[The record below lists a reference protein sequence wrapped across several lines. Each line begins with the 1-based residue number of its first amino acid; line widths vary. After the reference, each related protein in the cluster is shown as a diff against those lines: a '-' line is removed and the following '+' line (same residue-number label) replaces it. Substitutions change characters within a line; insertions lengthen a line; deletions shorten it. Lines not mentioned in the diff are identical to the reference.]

1 MADRKYGY
9 KQRTWVDDSGKKH
22 VVYGKTEQE
31 AADKLAERKAQVKR
45 GEYGISDKM
54 TVNAWADEWD
64 STYLKPRVRKAGAD
78 KKRGTMTQKSYE
90 MYRQKLD
97 GYILPEIGKMKIG
110 KVKDVHL
117 QKILNDEAEGG
128 MSESHIQKI
137 RMVMNKMFA
146 QAVRSR
152 VIVFNPADG
161 LELPAAEKNLRRSLT
176 AYEREIVMRV
186 AARHRCGL
194 WIKFLL
200 GTGIRPGESAPLQVK
215 DIDLKREVVK
225 IYKDIESGTAN
236 TVSTPKTA
244 AGVREIPLPSWLVSE
259 LRPYLENKDSEEY
272 LFPQMDGRTMKTI
285 TCIENDWRSFLRQV
299 DLEMGAEHTPHGHIY
314 DPKDLK
320 PNGEP
325 IYPDPADPKQP
336 RNGHKVAPDLV
347 LYCLR
352 HTYCTDLQR
361 AGVPLNVAK
370 YLMGHSDISTTAK
383 IYTHTGAEEV
393 EQARDYINQYKV
405 SARAILREA

>member
-1 MADRKYGY
+1 MADRKYRY

-54 TVNAWADEWD
+54 TVNAWAEEWD
-64 STYLKPRVRKAGAD
+64 RTYLKPRVRKAGAD

-90 MYRQKLD
+90 MYRQKLA

-117 QKILNDEAEGG
+117 QKILNDEAECG

-146 QAVRSR
+146 RAVRSR

-176 AYEREIVMRV
+176 AYEREVILDV
-186 AARHRCGL
+186 AGRHRAGL

-200 GTGIRPGESAPLQVK
+200 GTGVRPGESAPLQVQ
-215 DIDLKREVVK
+215 DVDLKKEIVH

-236 TVSTPKTA
+236 VVSTPKTA
-244 AGVREIPLPSWLVSE
+244 AGIRDIPLPSWLVSE
-259 LRPYLENKDSEEY
+259 LKPYLKGREPLEY
-272 LFPQMDGRTMKTI
+272 LFPQTDGRSMKTI

-299 DLEMGAEHTPHGHIY
+299 DLAMGAETTAHGHIY

-320 PNGEP
+320 GNGDP
-325 IYPDPADPKQP
+325 LYPDPEDPKKP

-361 AGVPLNVAK
+361 AGVPLEIARM
-370 YLMGHSDISTTAK
+370 LMGHEDITTTAN
-383 IYTHTGAEEV
+383 IYTHSGEAEV
-393 EQARDYINQYKV
+393 IQARDLINKH
-405 SARAILREA
+405 RAKEA